1 MARHRV
7 IKPEYFT
14 NEQVVECSTNARLLF
29 VGMWCFCDDGGIHPA
44 SAARLKMEV
53 FPADAFGNDQILE
66 WISELKNVG
75 LLESYLFEGKEFWRV
90 TGWHHQKIDK
100 PTYSYPGSQ
109 KFGEQAAMRRRG
121 LVEVSAA
128 ERKGVERSGAEGSEG
143 ESSGV
148 EQRLS
153 MGDRKTNGVAKPDRV
168 DSRSASRSHSPRS
181 PKSADVE
188 GRREE
193 PYDLSLVDWSRV
205 EVWAERLGRNIP
217 PRTIDDRRM
226 WLKFAVMADVTFGE
240 EWLSDGI
247 EAVMQAKETRSTR
260 QGHLVGVLKSK
271 ASEDHGVNEA
281 TFLAMLGRI
290 EIPKDVWKSGVLEI
304 RK

>member
-7 IKPEYFT
+7 VKPEFFT

-29 VGMWCFCDDGGIHPA
+29 VGMWCFCDDGGVHPA
-44 SAARLKMEV
+44 SPARLKMEV
-53 FPADAFGNDQILE
+53 FPADAFGSEQILE
-66 WISELKNVG
+66 WIGELKKGG

-100 PTYSYPGSQ
+100 PTYSYPCSQ
-109 KFGEQAAMRRRG
+109 KFGEEAAMRRRG

-128 ERKGVERSGAEGSEG
+128 ERKGVERKGVERKGV
-143 ESSGV
+143 ESRGV

-153 MGDRKTNGVAKPDRV
+153 MGDRKANGVTKPDRV
-168 DSRSASRSHSPRS
+168 DTCPASRHRSPRS
-181 PKSADVE
+181 PKDAHVE
-188 GRREE
+188 ERQEE
-193 PYDLSLVDWSRV
+193 PFDLSLVDWSRV
-205 EVWAERLGRNIP
+205 EAWAERLGRKIP
-217 PRTIDDRRM
+217 PRTIEDRRM
-226 WLKFAVMADVTFGE
+226 WLRFSVMADVTFGE
-240 EWLSDGI
+240 GWLSDGI

-260 QGHLVGVLKSK
+260 QAHLVAVLKSK
-271 ASEDHGVNEA
+271 ACDDHGVNEA
-281 TFLAMLGRI
+281 AFLAMLGRI

>member
-7 IKPEYFT
+7 VKPEFFT

-29 VGMWCFCDDGGIHPA
+29 VGMWCFCDDGGVHPA
-44 SAARLKMEV
+44 SPARLKMEV
-53 FPADAFGNDQILE
+53 FPADAFGNDQVME
-66 WISELKNVG
+66 WIRELINVG
-75 LLESYLFEGKEFWRV
+75 LLESYLLEGKEFWRV
-90 TGWHHQKIDK
+90 TGWHHQKIEK

-109 KFGEQAAMRRRG
+109 KFGEQSAMRRRG
-121 LVEVSAA
+121 LVDASAP
-128 ERKGVERSGAEGSEG
+128 ERKGAEGSEG
-143 ESSGV
+143 ESRGV

-153 MGDRKTNGVAKPDRV
+153 MGDRKANGVPGPDRV
-168 DSRSASRSHSPRS
+168 DSRSTARHRSPRS
-181 PKSADVE
+181 PKDAHADE
-188 GRREE
+188 RLAE
-193 PYDLSLVDWSRV
+193 PFDLSLVDWGRV
-205 EVWAERLGRNIP
+205 EAWAERLGRKIP

-226 WLKFAVMADVTFGE
+226 WLKFAVMADMTFGE
-240 EWLSDGI
+240 EWLSDGT

-271 ASEDHGVNEA
+271 ACDDHGVNEA